1 MLPKAESSN
10 RKILATKDSF
20 YRTEGVVSKPII
32 VPGFAPAGIL
42 SIMIPTYNRL
52 DLLKE
57 SIQSAVNQTTNQPY
71 NIIIVDN
78 NTDLTVASQV
88 ETLVRSVKFPSIS
101 LYRNC
106 QNIGM
111 YGNWNRCITLAP
123 TKWLTILN
131 DDDLLLSNFVDIA
144 LNKIQNYP
152 GYLLY
157 SGRVSI
163 LNQLQGVEFNSKKN
177 KLIVRIKNAVKS
189 LLKNKHS
196 KLTPFKYYLSN
207 PHSGSLGIVFS
218 RELAIRIGGFD
229 IDYFPSAD
237 YLFWI
242 KISLSNRSFGY
253 SDKVAEYRILQ
264 NECLKPNVLEGWLTQ
279 SDEMRDELS
288 NELGLPK
295 WLCRL
300 YSKSAKKEL
309 ISNSIDQ
316 YGDNYDVNSIIT
328 KHCLV
333 DAKPYYAKLFRLL
346 NFKTF

>member
-1 MLPKAESSN
+1 MLLKAESPKS
-10 RKILATKDSF
+10 KILATKDSF

-32 VPGFAPAGIL
+32 VPGFTPTGIL

-52 DLLKE
+52 ELLKE
-57 SIQSAVNQTTNQPY
+57 SVHSAVNQTTNQPY

-78 NTDLTVASQV
+78 NTDTKMASEV
-88 ETLVRSVKFPSIS
+88 EGFVKSVNFPSIS

-111 YGNWNRCITLAP
+111 YANWNRCITLAP
-123 TKWLTILN
+123 TEWLTILN
-131 DDDLLLSNFVDIA
+131 DDDLLLSNFVDVA
-144 LNKIQNYP
+144 LAKIKKYP
-152 GYLLY
+152 GFLLY

-177 KLIVRIKNAVKS
+177 KFIVGFKNAVKN
-189 LLKNKHS
+189 LLKNRHS
-196 KLTPFKYYLSN
+196 KLTPFKYYLAN
-207 PHSGSLGIVFS
+207 QHSGSLGIVFS
-218 RELAIRIGGFD
+218 RESAIRIGGFD

-242 KISLSNRSFGY
+242 KFSLSNRSFGY
-253 SDKVAEYRILQ
+253 SDKVAKYRILQ
-264 NECLKPNVLEGWLTQ
+264 NECLKPDVLEGWLTQ

-288 NELGLPK
+288 DEIGLPK
-295 WLCRL
+295 WFCRL

-309 ISNSIDQ
+309 ISNSISQ
-316 YGDNYDVNSIIT
+316 YGDNYDINSIAT
-328 KHCLV
+328 KHCLM
-333 DAKPYYAKLFRLL
+333 DAKPYYAKLLRLL